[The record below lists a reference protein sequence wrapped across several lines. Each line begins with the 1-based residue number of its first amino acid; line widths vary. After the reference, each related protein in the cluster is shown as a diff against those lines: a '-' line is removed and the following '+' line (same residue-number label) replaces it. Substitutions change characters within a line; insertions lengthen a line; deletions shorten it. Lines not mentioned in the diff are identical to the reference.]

1 MHKDAA
7 ATASFFETFRPLIGS
22 SERYDVVICPPFLRL
37 EAAVGVTRGTGI
49 LIDAQNLHW
58 PEEGAYNGEVSGPM
72 IRASGCLHRRIRK
85 EERERRD
92 RGTVS
97 WQHGHAHDRAVCQG
111 RNCLRTLL
119 RDRFGRRGRAVDG
132 GEAHQ
137 FIRGQ
142 ARANFG
148 EEASS
153 RILILC

>member
-1 MHKDAA
+1 MDIVPPLFVAKWNMHKDAA

-22 SERYDVVICPPFLRL
+22 SERCDVVICPPFLGL
-37 EAAVGVTRGTGI
+37 EAAVGATRGTGI

-58 PEEGAYNGEVSGPM
+58 PEEGAYTGEVSGPM

-97 WQHGHAHDRAVCQG
+97 RQHGHAHDRAVCQG

-119 RDRFGRRGRAVDG
+119 GDRFGRRGRAVDG
-132 GEAHQ
+132 G
-137 FIRGQ
+137 RG
-142 ARANFG
+142 APVHPRSG
-148 EEASS
+148 EG
-153 RILILC
+153 